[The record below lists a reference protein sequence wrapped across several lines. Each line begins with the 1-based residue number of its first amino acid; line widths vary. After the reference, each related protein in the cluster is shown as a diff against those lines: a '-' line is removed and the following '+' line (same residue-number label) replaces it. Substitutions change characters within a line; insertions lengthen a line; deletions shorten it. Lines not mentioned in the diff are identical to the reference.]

1 MKKFFY
7 DHSNLVCFIVAIFLT
22 IIIYIYLQHNPLF
35 VPSKTLIRI
44 KKNKTLKV
52 ITHNN
57 FNSYY
62 IYREKPMGFEYDMAK
77 EFIKFLNKEFAES
90 GNSLNIKLK
99 VINPGWNSIFSF
111 LEKNKGDF
119 IAAGLTIT
127 DKRKEKFDFSEPY
140 MEIQQRLIHHKLI
153 IIENLKQLTGKR
165 IHVRKNTSY
174 HARLEQIKKT
184 GINFEIILY
193 DNIPTEDLIRK
204 VATKEIKYTVA
215 DSNIAMLN
223 RRYYPDIILG
233 IPLEKKEKLAWAV
246 NKNNKKFLKKMNKFL
261 KTAKSKGIYE
271 KIYEKYYSD
280 INYFDYFDLKK
291 FHERINTRLP
301 QYKKMIIDE
310 SKKYHF
316 DWRIIAA
323 LIYQESHYD
332 PIAESFKGAGGLMQ
346 LIPGTALEMN
356 IKDRFDPK
364 QSVKA
369 GIKYLNKMYKKFEE
383 NHEQRLI
390 FAIASYNIG
399 YGHIRDAQK
408 IAADKG
414 MDKNKWSCIEKTLPL
429 LSKPEYHEKTKY
441 GYARGRETVQ
451 YVERILTYYDILKQK
466 SQN

>member
-1 MKKFFY
+1 MKKNIYNSLF
-7 DHSNLVCFIVAIFLT
+7 CFIVAVFLP

-44 KKNKTLKV
+44 KKNKILKV

-62 IYREKPMGFEYDMAK
+62 IYREKPMGFEYDIAK
-77 EFIKFLNKEFAES
+77 EFAKFLNVE
-90 GNSLNIKLK
+90 LK
-99 VINPGWNSIFSF
+99 VINPGWNNMFSF

-119 IAAGLTIT
+119 IAAGFTIT
-127 DKRKEKFDFSEPY
+127 NKRKEKFDFSRPY

-153 IIENLKQLTGKR
+153 IIENLKQLAGKK
-165 IHVRKNTSY
+165 IHVRKKTSY
-174 HARLEQIKKT
+174 HASLEQIKNT
-184 GINFEIILY
+184 GIDFEIILY

-204 VATKEIKYTVA
+204 VAEKKIKYTVA

-246 NKNNKKFLKKMNKFL
+246 NKNNKKFLKKMNTFL
-261 KTAKSKGIYE
+261 KTAETNGIYK

-280 INYFDYFDLKK
+280 IDYFDYFDLKK

-301 QYKKMIIDE
+301 QYKKTIIAE
-310 SKKYHF
+310 SKKYNF

-332 PIAESFKGAGGLMQ
+332 PMAESFKGAMGLMQ
-346 LIPGTALEMN
+346 LTTGTALEMN
-356 IKDRFDPK
+356 INDRLDPE
-364 QSVKA
+364 QSIKA
-369 GIKYLNKMYKKFEE
+369 GIKYLNKMYKNFKELKD
-383 NHEQRLI
+383 NDEQKLI

-408 IAADKG
+408 IALDKE

-429 LSKPEYHEKTKY
+429 LSKPEYHENTKY
-441 GYARGRETVQ
+441 GYARGTETVQ
-451 YVERILTYYDILKQK
+451 YIERIFTYYDILKQK